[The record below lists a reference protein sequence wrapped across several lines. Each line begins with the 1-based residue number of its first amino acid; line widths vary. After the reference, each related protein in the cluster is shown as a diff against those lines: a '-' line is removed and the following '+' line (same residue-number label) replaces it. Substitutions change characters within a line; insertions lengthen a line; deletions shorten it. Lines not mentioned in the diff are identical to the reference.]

1 MRLFSLLSLVLLPL
15 SALAAKKT
23 PGGKFWSF
31 QSKALQSSPV
41 KLNDASYE
49 ELTTAPRDYSAVILL
64 TAVEARFGCQ
74 LCREFQPEWDIV
86 GKSWTRGDRQ
96 GTTRTLFGTLDFADG
111 KNTFQK
117 VGQLSIDEQSA
128 R

>member
-1 MRLFSLLSLVLLPL
+1 MKLFSLLSLALLPL
-15 SALAAKKT
+15 GALAAKKA
-23 PGGKFWSF
+23 PGGKFWGF

-86 GKSWTRGDRQ
+86 GKSWVKGDRQ
-96 GTTRTLFGTLDFADG
+96 GATRTLVGTLDFADG

-117 VGQLSIDEQSA
+117 VGSLSFDEQCA
-128 R
+128 